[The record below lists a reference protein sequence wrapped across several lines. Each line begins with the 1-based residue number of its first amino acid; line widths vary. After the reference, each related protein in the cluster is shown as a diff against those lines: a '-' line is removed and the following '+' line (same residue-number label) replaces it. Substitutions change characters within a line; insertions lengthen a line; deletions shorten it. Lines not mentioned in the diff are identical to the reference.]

1 MCLESNHW
9 SSVDLLKELEFVYF
23 QENQTITEDETVYTS
38 GDGGYFNSGIPVG
51 MTKIQDDKTY
61 VIPTN
66 NLEELQYLQI
76 FLNNFKS
83 F

>member
-1 MCLESNHW
+1 
-9 SSVDLLKELEFVYF
+9 
-23 QENQTITEDETVYTS
+23 
-38 GDGGYFNSGIPVG
+38 
-51 MTKIQDDKTY
+51 MTKIQDDKIY